1 MGTQTVSQ
9 LKDREQK
16 HKFIRALLD
25 DVRSFEYML
34 EHDWFE
40 KGITRFG
47 SELEMVLIDKST
59 LKPKNIA
66 MEVIAKMKSP
76 KWLETE
82 LAQFNLELNLTPR
95 EMTGNNFSLTEKEIQ
110 DRLLKVDKV
119 LSGFDATYILTGILP
134 TIQKFHLNKEN
145 ITPRDRYYALLDAI
159 KQLNLGKDFEL
170 KIFGTDE
177 LFVKHDS
184 PLLEA
189 ANTSWQVH
197 LQVEA
202 SDYVHMYNIA
212 QALAAPVMS
221 VAANSPIVF
230 GKRLWHESR
239 IAMFEQ
245 SLDTRHTHEHMR
257 EQATRV
263 SFGNEW
269 LNDSILDI
277 YKDDISRFKVL
288 LSNIAE
294 ENSWE
299 KIIKS
304 KVPELSS
311 LLVHNSTVYRW
322 NRPQYGISSNGKPHL
337 RIENRVFAAG
347 PTVPDQMA
355 NAVLW
360 LGAMK
365 GMAAQYQD
373 IRKYI
378 DFSALRDNFGRAA
391 RFGLEADFSWLRGK
405 KIHVR
410 ELLLKEIIPL
420 AQEGLK
426 SCKVSS
432 KDANRYLGIIQE
444 RVKKKTNGAI
454 WMLNSY
460 ENLLKN
466 NVSKD
471 ETLSVLTK
479 SIMINQKTNEPVH
492 KWKKADLVDLEE
504 YKPLELKV
512 SEFMQT
518 DLLTVDKGD
527 ILELVGELMDWRRIR
542 FVPVEDKLGNLKGII
557 TSRLLTRKLLKL
569 IREPD
574 DKAVVVEDIMIKDPK
589 VIDPGASIMDAL
601 KVMRKNKIGCLPVV
615 KRKKLVGVI
624 TETDFLNIANS
635 LLERLHSKQGSKTKS
650 RQK

>member
-9 LKDREQK
+9 FSDREQK
-16 HKFIRALLD
+16 HQFIRSLLNDIRAL
-25 DVRSFEYML
+25 EYML

-59 LKPKNIA
+59 LKPRNIA
-66 MEVIAKMKSP
+66 MDVIDKMKSA

-95 EMTGNNFSLTEKEIQ
+95 ELKGNNFTLMEEEIQ
-110 DRLLKVDKV
+110 QRLSKLDKV
-119 LSGFDATYILTGILP
+119 LNSFDATYILTGILP

-145 ITPRDRYYALLDAI
+145 LTPRERYYALLDAI
-159 KQLNLGKDFEL
+159 KQLNLGNDFEL
-170 KIFGTDE
+170 KIFGIDE
-177 LFVKHDS
+177 LFVKHDT

-202 SDYVHMYNIA
+202 SDFVKMYNYS
-212 QALAAPVMS
+212 QCLAAPVMS
-221 VAANSPIVF
+221 AAANSPIVF

-263 SFGNEW
+263 SFGNNW
-269 LNDSILDI
+269 LNNSILDI

-299 KIIKS
+299 KILAGKA
-304 KVPELSS
+304 PELTS

-322 NRPQYGISSNGKPHL
+322 NRPQYGIGKDGKPHL

-355 NAVLW
+355 NAALW
-360 LGAMK
+360 LGAMQ
-365 GMAAQYQD
+365 GMAAQYGD
-373 IRKYI
+373 VRKQI
-378 DFSALRDNFGRAA
+378 EFSSLRDNFGRAA
-391 RFGLEADFSWLRGK
+391 RFGLEADLSWMKGR

-410 ELLLKEIIPL
+410 DLLRKEIIPL
-420 AQEGLK
+420 AEEGLRL
-426 SCKVSS
+426 CKVKQS
-432 KDANRYLGIIQE
+432 DIDRYLGIIQE

-466 NVSKD
+466 RVSKD
-471 ETLSVLTK
+471 ETLSVLTH
-479 SIMINQKTNEPVH
+479 SIMKNQKTNEPVH
-492 KWKKADLVDLEE
+492 NWKKADLTDLTE
-504 YKPLELKV
+504 YQPLELKV

-518 DLLTVDKGD
+518 DLLTVEKDD
-527 ILELVGELMDWRRIR
+527 IIELVGELMDWRQIR
-542 FVPVEDKLGNLKGII
+542 FVPVEDEHGNLQGVI
-557 TSRLLTRKLLKL
+557 TSRLLTRCLLKTL
-569 IREPD
+569 REPGD
-574 DKAVVVEDIMIKDPK
+574 RAIVVADIMIDNPK
-589 VIDPGASIMDAL
+589 VVTPDSSIMDAMKL
-601 KVMRKNKIGCLPVV
+601 MRKNKIGSLPVV
-615 KRKKLVGVI
+615 QGKKLVGVI
-624 TETDFLNIANS
+624 TETDFLDITSS
-635 LLERLHSKQGSKTKS
+635 LLERLHLRRKKDNKAGK
-650 RQK
+650 

>member
-1 MGTQTVSQ
+1 MSQ
-9 LKDREQK
+9 FSDREQK
-16 HKFIRALLD
+16 HQFIRALLND
-25 DVRSFEYML
+25 LRALEHML

-47 SELEMVLIDKST
+47 SELEMVIIDQST
-59 LKPKNIA
+59 LKPRNIA
-66 MEVIAKMKSP
+66 MDVISKMKSA

-95 EMTGNNFSLTEKEIQ
+95 EMKGNNFSKMENEIQ
-110 DRLLKVDKV
+110 DRLSKVDKV
-119 LSGFDATYILTGILP
+119 MNEFDATYILTGILP

-145 ITPRDRYYALLDAI
+145 LTPRERYYALLDAI

-170 KIFGTDE
+170 KIFGIDE

-202 SDYVHMYNIA
+202 SEFVKMYNIA
-212 QALAAPVMS
+212 QCLAAPVMS
-221 VAANSPIVF
+221 ASANSPIVF

-263 SFGNEW
+263 SFGHDW
-269 LNDSILDI
+269 VHDSILDI

-304 KVPELSS
+304 EVPKLSS

-322 NRPQYGISSNGKPHL
+322 NRPQYGVGKNGKPHL

-365 GMAAQYQD
+365 GMAELHD
-373 IRKYI
+373 DVRKII

-391 RFGLEADFSWLRGK
+391 RFGLEADFSWFKNK

-410 ELLLKEIIPL
+410 ELLRKEIIPICE
-420 AQEGLK
+420 AGLK
-426 SCKVSS
+426 SCKIAEE
-432 KDANRYLGIIQE
+432 DIDRYLGIIQE
-444 RVKKKTNGAI
+444 RVRKKTNGAI
-454 WMLNSY
+454 WMLSSY

-466 NVSKD
+466 QVSKD
-471 ETLSVLTK
+471 ETLSVLTH
-479 SIMINQKTNEPVH
+479 SIMKNQKTNEPIH
-492 KWKKADLVDLEE
+492 KWKKADLVDLTE
-504 YKPLELKV
+504 YQPLELKV

-518 DLLTVDKGD
+518 DLLTVEKDD
-527 ILELVGELMDWRRIR
+527 MIEMVGELMDWRKIR
-542 FVPVEDKLGNLKGII
+542 FAPVEDEHGRLQGVV
-557 TSRLLTRKLLKL
+557 TSRLLTRSLLKVL
-569 IREPD
+569 REPN
-574 DKAVVVEDIMIKDPK
+574 DKALLVEDIMIHNPK
-589 VIDPGASIMDAL
+589 VTTPDDSIMDAM
-601 KVMRKNKIGCLPVV
+601 KVMRKNQIGCLPVV
-615 KRKKLVGVI
+615 KGKKLVGVI
-624 TETDFLNIANS
+624 TETDFLDITSS
-635 LLERLHSKQGSKTKS
+635 LLERLHLKREKNNKKTK
-650 RQK
+650 

>member
-9 LKDREQK
+9 FSDREQK
-16 HKFIRALLD
+16 HHFIRSLLND
-25 DVRSFEYML
+25 IRSLEYML
-34 EHDWFE
+34 DHDWFE

-47 SELEMVLIDKST
+47 SELEMVLIDKTT
-59 LKPKNIA
+59 LKPRNIA
-66 MEVIAKMKSP
+66 MEVIDKMKSV

-95 EMTGNNFSLTEKEIQ
+95 ELKGNNFQLMEKEIQ
-110 DRLLKVDKV
+110 QKLSKLDKV
-119 LSGFDATYILTGILP
+119 LNSMDATYILTGILP

-145 ITPRDRYYALLDAI
+145 LTPRERYYVLLDAI

-177 LFVKHDS
+177 LYVKHDT

-202 SDYVHMYNIA
+202 RDFVPMYNLA
-212 QALAAPVMS
+212 QTLAAPVMA

-245 SLDTRHTHEHMR
+245 SLDTRDTHEHMR

-263 SFGNEW
+263 SFGSDW
-269 LNDSILDI
+269 LNESILDI

-294 ENSWE
+294 EDSWE
-299 KIIKS
+299 KILK
-304 KVPELSS
+304 KEAPELSS

-322 NRPQYGISSNGKPHL
+322 NRPQYGIGKDGKPHL

-347 PTVPDQMA
+347 PTVVDQMS
-355 NAVLW
+355 NAAFW

-365 GMAAQYQD
+365 GMAMQYDD
-373 IRKYI
+373 IRKNI
-378 DFSALRDNFGRAA
+378 LFSALRDNFGRAA
-391 RFGLEADFSWLRGK
+391 RFGLEADLSWLKGK

-410 ELLLKEIIPL
+410 ELLKKELIPL
-420 AQEGLK
+420 AYEGLK
-426 SCKVSS
+426 ACKIDQSDID
-432 KDANRYLGIIQE
+432 KYLGIIQE

-460 ENLLKN
+460 ENLLKSN
-466 NVSKD
+466 ISKD
-471 ETLSVLTK
+471 ENLSVLTN
-479 SIMINQKTNEPVH
+479 SIMKNQKTNEPIH
-492 KWKKADLVDLEE
+492 TWKKAKLDELTE
-504 YKPLELKV
+504 YQPLELKV

-518 DLLTVDKGD
+518 DLLTVDKDD

-542 FVPVEDKLGNLKGII
+542 FVPVEDQHGNLQGVI
-557 TSRLLTRKLLKL
+557 TSRLLTRSLLKT
-569 IREPD
+569 IREPN
-574 DKAVVVEDIMIKDPK
+574 DKALVVSDIMIDKPQ
-589 VIDPGASIMDAL
+589 VIDPDASIMDAM
-601 KVMRKNKIGCLPVV
+601 KVMRENKIGCLAVV
-615 KRKKLVGVI
+615 KGKKLVGVI
-624 TETDFLNIANS
+624 TETDFLDITS
-635 LLERLHSKQGSKTKS
+635 RLLERLHLKRKTQNK
-650 RQK
+650 K

>member
-9 LKDREQK
+9 FSDREQK
-16 HKFIRALLD
+16 HHFIRSLLND
-25 DVRSFEYML
+25 IRSLEYML

-47 SELEMVLIDKST
+47 SELEMVLIDKTT
-59 LKPKNIA
+59 LKPRNIA
-66 MEVIAKMKSP
+66 MDVIDKMKSV

-95 EMTGNNFSLTEKEIQ
+95 ELKGNNFHLMEKEIQ
-110 DRLLKVDKV
+110 QKLSKLEKV
-119 LSGFDATYILTGILP
+119 LNNMDATYILTGILP

-145 ITPRDRYYALLDAI
+145 LTPRERYYVLLDAI

-170 KIFGTDE
+170 KIFGIDE
-177 LFVKHDS
+177 LYVKHDT

-202 SDYVHMYNIA
+202 RDFVPMYNLA
-212 QALAAPVMS
+212 QTLAAPVMA

-245 SLDTRHTHEHMR
+245 SLDTRDTHEHMR

-263 SFGNEW
+263 SFGSDW

-294 ENSWE
+294 EDSWD
-299 KIIKS
+299 KILK
-304 KVPELSS
+304 KEAPELTS

-322 NRPQYGISSNGKPHL
+322 NRPQYGIGKDGKPHL

-347 PTVPDQMA
+347 PTVVDQMS
-355 NAVLW
+355 NAAFW

-365 GMAAQYQD
+365 GMAMQYND
-373 IRKYI
+373 IRDNI
-378 DFSALRDNFGRAA
+378 LFSALRDNFGRAA
-391 RFGLEADFSWLRGK
+391 RFGLEADLSWLKGK

-410 ELLLKEIIPL
+410 ELLKKELIPL
-420 AQEGLK
+420 AYQGLK
-426 SCKVSS
+426 ACKIDDSDID
-432 KDANRYLGIIQE
+432 KYLGIIQE

-454 WMLNSY
+454 WMLSSY
-460 ENLLKN
+460 ENLLKSN
-466 NVSKD
+466 ISKD
-471 ETLSVLTK
+471 ENLSVLTN
-479 SIMINQKTNEPVH
+479 SIMKNQKTNEPIH
-492 KWKKADLVDLEE
+492 KWKKANLDDLTE
-504 YKPLELKV
+504 YQPLELKV

-518 DLLTVDKGD
+518 DLLTVEKDD

-542 FVPVEDKLGNLKGII
+542 FVPVEDQHGNLQGVI
-557 TSRLLTRKLLKL
+557 TSRLLTRSLLKT
-569 IREPD
+569 IRDPNE
-574 DKAVVVEDIMIKDPK
+574 KALVVSDIMIKNPL
-589 VIDPGASIMDAL
+589 VIDPDASIMDAM
-601 KVMRKNKIGCLPVV
+601 KVMRENKIGCLAVV
-615 KRKKLVGVI
+615 KGKKLVGVI
-624 TETDFLNIANS
+624 TETDFLDITS
-635 LLERLHSKQGSKTKS
+635 RLLERLHLKRKS
-650 RQK
+650 QNKK

>member
-9 LKDREQK
+9 FSDREQK
-16 HKFIRALLD
+16 HHFIRSLLND
-25 DVRSFEYML
+25 IRSLEYML

-40 KGITRFG
+40 KAITRFG

-59 LKPKNIA
+59 LKPRNIA
-66 MEVIAKMKSP
+66 MDVIDKMNSVKL
-76 KWLETE
+76 LETE

-95 EMTGNNFSLTEKEIQ
+95 ELKGNNFQLMEKEIQ
-110 DRLLKVDKV
+110 QKLSKLDKV
-119 LSGFDATYILTGILP
+119 LNSMDATYILTGILP

-145 ITPRDRYYALLDAI
+145 LTPRERYYALLDAI

-170 KIFGTDE
+170 KIFGIDE
-177 LFVKHDS
+177 LYVKHDT

-202 SDYVHMYNIA
+202 REFVPMYNLA
-212 QALAAPVMS
+212 QTLAAPVMA

-245 SLDTRHTHEHMR
+245 SLDTRDTHEHMR

-263 SFGNEW
+263 SFGSDW

-294 ENSWE
+294 EDSWE
-299 KIIKS
+299 KILK
-304 KVPELSS
+304 KEAPELTS

-322 NRPQYGISSNGKPHL
+322 NRPQYGIGKDGKPHL

-347 PTVPDQMA
+347 PTVVDQMS
-355 NAVLW
+355 NAAFW

-365 GMAAQYQD
+365 GMAMHYDD
-373 IRKYI
+373 IRKHI
-378 DFSALRDNFGRAA
+378 VFSALRDNFGRAA
-391 RFGLEADFSWLRGK
+391 RFGLEADLSWLKGK

-410 ELLLKEIIPL
+410 ELLKKELIPL
-420 AQEGLK
+420 AYEGLK
-426 SCKVSS
+426 ACKIDQSDID
-432 KDANRYLGIIQE
+432 KYLGIIQE

-460 ENLLKN
+460 ENLLKSN
-466 NVSKD
+466 ISKD
-471 ETLSVLTK
+471 ENLSVLTN
-479 SIMINQKTNEPVH
+479 SIMKNQKTNEPIH
-492 KWKKADLVDLEE
+492 TWKKAKLDELTE
-504 YKPLELKV
+504 YQPLELKV

-518 DLLTVDKGD
+518 DLLTVDKDD

-542 FVPVEDKLGNLKGII
+542 FVPVEDQHGNLQGVI
-557 TSRLLTRKLLKL
+557 TSRLLTRSLLKT
-569 IREPD
+569 IREPN
-574 DKAVVVEDIMIKDPK
+574 DKALVVSDIMIDKPQ
-589 VIDPGASIMDAL
+589 VIDPDASIMDAM
-601 KVMRKNKIGCLPVV
+601 KVMRENKIGCLAVV
-615 KRKKLVGVI
+615 KGKKLVGVI
-624 TETDFLNIANS
+624 TETDFLDITS
-635 LLERLHSKQGSKTKS
+635 RLLERLHLKRKTQNK
-650 RQK
+650 K